1 MLSPPEN
8 QGLQIERLVRYPLV
22 IALPANHRLAT
33 RAQLSP
39 RDLVGESYVTLAADV
54 VPMYGEIVTE
64 YWEQAGVAMKE
75 RLKVDQPHAVIDL
88 VTAGA
93 GFALVPS
100 SVQEYEKKRIVCR
113 PLDPAPPE
121 LELSLAWV
129 RGVESPAINALLEVA
144 RQVVGPSRFYVSSES
159 GADSHS
165 GWSGLS
171 GLATLSRPGAT
182 RHGRTIGAHHPGAR
196 SSLVRTSS
204 TAATRRQAVDWDVSG
219 KGRQGHADVV
229 NGNDRC

>member
-1 MLSPPEN
+1 A
-8 QGLQIERLVRYPLV
+8 GG
-22 IALPANHRLAT
+22 
-33 RAQLSP
+33 
-39 RDLVGESYVTLAADV
+39 VGGGSYVTLAADV
-54 VPMYGEIVTE
+54 AAMYGEVVTK

-75 RLKVDQPHAVIDL
+75 RLKADQPHAVIDL
-88 VTAGA
+88 VAAGA

-100 SVQEYEKKRIVCR
+100 SVQECEKQRIVCR
-113 PLDPAPPE
+113 SLDPAPAG

-129 RGVESPAINALLEVA
+129 HGVESPAINSLLEVA

-182 RHGRTIGAHHPGAR
+182 RHGRTIGAHHSGAR

-219 KGRQGHADVV
+219 KGRQSNAGIL
-229 NGNDRC
+229 NGNDRG